1 MKNTFLLILLLLS
14 ENIWA
19 QAPQKMT
26 YQAVIR
32 NSSNALI
39 LSSPIGI
46 KVSVLQGSAN
56 GTVTYSETQIQNTNI
71 NGLVSLE
78 IGMGT
83 PVIGTFSN
91 INWANGPYFIQTE
104 VDPSGGSNYSVVG
117 VTELISVPYALYSAN
132 GTPGPQGVA
141 GATGPQGPIGLTGP
155 AGAQGIQG
163 LTGATGPQGPIGLT
177 GPAGANASVGGFTH
191 YIGETFNGGVIY
203 YLYKGSDGLEH
214 GLIVSTTESI
224 AKWQT
229 TGVLVNAD
237 RSWDGVY
244 NTNLISG
251 SPAVN
256 YIATLGPNWY
266 LPSLDELIL
275 LHGSRFEVNKALF
288 INNQTL
294 LSLSLYYWSST
305 EYSSSDALSYDF
317 LTGYTDVSGKNLN
330 YGVRGVKSF

>member
-1 MKNTFLLILLLLS
+1 MKNKILFILLVIS
-14 ENIWA
+14 VNICA
-19 QAPQKMT
+19 QAPQKMS

-32 NSSNALI
+32 NSNNSLI
-39 LSSPIGI
+39 VSTPIGI

-56 GTVTYSETQIQNTNI
+56 GTVTYSETQVQNTNI

-83 PVIGTFSN
+83 ALIGTFSS

-104 VDPSGGSNYSVVG
+104 VDPNGGVNYSVMG

-132 GTPGPQGVA
+132 
-141 GATGPQGPIGLTGP
+141 
-155 AGAQGIQG
+155 AQV
-163 LTGATGPQGPIGLT
+163 
-177 GPAGANASVGGFTH
+177 SGFSH

-203 YLYKGSDGLEH
+203 YIYKGSDGLEH

-288 INNQTL
+288 TNNQTL

-305 EYSSSDALSYDF
+305 EYSSSEALSYDF
-317 LTGYTDVSGKNLN
+317 LTGYTDVSGKTLN

>member
-1 MKNTFLLILLLLS
+1 MKNKILFILLVLS
-14 ENIWA
+14 VNICA
-19 QAPQKMT
+19 QAPQKMS

-32 NSSNALI
+32 NSNNSLVV
-39 LSSPIGI
+39 STPIGI

-56 GTVTYSETQIQNTNI
+56 GTVTYSETQVQNTNI

-83 PVIGTFSN
+83 ALIGTFSS

-104 VDPSGGSNYSVVG
+104 VDPNGGVNYSVMG

-132 GTPGPQGVA
+132 
-141 GATGPQGPIGLTGP
+141 
-155 AGAQGIQG
+155 AQV
-163 LTGATGPQGPIGLT
+163 
-177 GPAGANASVGGFTH
+177 SGFSH

-288 INNQTL
+288 TNNQTL

-305 EYSSSDALSYDF
+305 EYSSSEALSYDF
-317 LTGYTDVSGKNLN
+317 LTGYTDVSGKTLN
-330 YGVRGVKSF
+330 YGVRGIKSF

>member
-1 MKNTFLLILLLLS
+1 MKSKIDENHKRKIKIMSTKMYSTIIGILLTAGVF
-14 ENIWA
+14 A

-104 VDPSGGSNYSVVG
+104 VDPSGGSNYSVLG

-132 GTPGPQGVA
+132 
-141 GATGPQGPIGLTGP
+141 
-155 AGAQGIQG
+155 AQV
-163 LTGATGPQGPIGLT
+163 
-177 GPAGANASVGGFTH
+177 SGFSH

-288 INNQTL
+288 TNNQTL
-294 LSLSLYYWSST
+294 LSLFLYYWSST
-305 EYSSSDALSYDF
+305 EYSSSEALSYDF
-317 LTGYTDVSGKNLN
+317 LTGYTDVSGKTLN

>member
-1 MKNTFLLILLLLS
+1 MKNKILFILLVIS
-14 ENIWA
+14 VNICA
-19 QAPQKMT
+19 QAPQKMS

-32 NSSNALI
+32 NSNNSLI
-39 LSSPIGI
+39 VSTPIGI

-56 GTVTYSETQIQNTNI
+56 GTVTYSETQVQNTNI

-83 PVIGTFSN
+83 ALIGTFSS

-104 VDPSGGSNYSVVG
+104 VDPNGGVNYSVIG
-117 VTELISVPYALYSAN
+117 VTELISVPYALYSGN
-132 GTPGPQGVA
+132 
-141 GATGPQGPIGLTGP
+141 
-155 AGAQGIQG
+155 AQV
-163 LTGATGPQGPIGLT
+163 
-177 GPAGANASVGGFTH
+177 SGFSH

-288 INNQTL
+288 TNNQTL

-305 EYSSSDALSYDF
+305 EYSASEALSYDF
-317 LTGYTDVSGKNLN
+317 LTGYTDVSGKTLN

>member
-56 GTVTYSETQIQNTNI
+56 GTVSYSETQIQNTNI

-104 VDPSGGSNYSVVG
+104 VDPSGGSNYSVLG

-132 GTPGPQGVA
+132 
-141 GATGPQGPIGLTGP
+141 
-155 AGAQGIQG
+155 AQV
-163 LTGATGPQGPIGLT
+163 
-177 GPAGANASVGGFTH
+177 SGFSH

-214 GLIVSTTESI
+214 GLIVSTTEST

-256 YIATLGPNWY
+256 YIATLGANWY

-288 INNQTL
+288 TNNQTL
-294 LSLSLYYWSST
+294 LSLSLYYWSSS
-305 EYSSSDALSYDF
+305 EYSASQALSYDF
-317 LTGYTDVSGKNLN
+317 LTGYTDVSGKTLN

>member
-1 MKNTFLLILLLLS
+1 MKNKILFILWVLS
-14 ENIWA
+14 VNICA
-19 QAPQKMT
+19 QAPQKMS

-32 NSSNALI
+32 NSNNSLI
-39 LSSPIGI
+39 VSTPIGI

-83 PVIGTFSN
+83 ALIGTFSS

-104 VDPSGGSNYSVVG
+104 VDPNGGVNYSVMG
-117 VTELISVPYALYSAN
+117 VTELISVPYALYSGN
-132 GTPGPQGVA
+132 
-141 GATGPQGPIGLTGP
+141 
-155 AGAQGIQG
+155 AQV
-163 LTGATGPQGPIGLT
+163 
-177 GPAGANASVGGFTH
+177 SGFSH

-251 SPAVN
+251 SPSVN

-288 INNQTL
+288 TNNQTV

-305 EYSSSDALSYDF
+305 EYSASDALSYDF
-317 LTGYTDVSGKNLN
+317 LTGYTDVSGKTLN

>member
-1 MKNTFLLILLLLS
+1 MKNKILFILLVLS
-14 ENIWA
+14 VNICA
-19 QAPQKMT
+19 QAPQKMS

-32 NSSNALI
+32 NSNNSLI
-39 LSSPIGI
+39 VSTPIGI

-56 GTVTYSETQIQNTNI
+56 GTVTYSETQVQNTNI

-83 PVIGTFSN
+83 ALIGTFSS

-104 VDPSGGSNYSVVG
+104 VDPNGGVNYSVMG

-132 GTPGPQGVA
+132 
-141 GATGPQGPIGLTGP
+141 
-155 AGAQGIQG
+155 AQV
-163 LTGATGPQGPIGLT
+163 
-177 GPAGANASVGGFTH
+177 SGFSH

-203 YLYKGSDGLEH
+203 YIYKGSDGLEH

-244 NTNLISG
+244 NTNLILG

-288 INNQTL
+288 TNNQTL

-305 EYSSSDALSYDF
+305 EYSASEALSYDF
-317 LTGYTDVSGKNLN
+317 LTGYTDVSGKTLN

>member
-104 VDPSGGSNYSVVG
+104 VDPSGGSNYSVLG

-132 GTPGPQGVA
+132 
-141 GATGPQGPIGLTGP
+141 
-155 AGAQGIQG
+155 AQV
-163 LTGATGPQGPIGLT
+163 
-177 GPAGANASVGGFTH
+177 SGFSH

-256 YIATLGPNWY
+256 YIATLGQNWY

-288 INNQTL
+288 TNNQTL

-305 EYSSSDALSYDF
+305 EYSASQALSYDF
-317 LTGYTDVSGKNLN
+317 LTGYTDVSGKTLN

>member
-1 MKNTFLLILLLLS
+1 MKNKILFILLVLS
-14 ENIWA
+14 VNICA
-19 QAPQKMT
+19 QAPQKMS

-32 NSSNALI
+32 NSNNSLI
-39 LSSPIGI
+39 VSTPIGI

-56 GTVTYSETQIQNTNI
+56 GTVTYSETQVQNTNI

-83 PVIGTFSN
+83 ALIGTFSS

-104 VDPSGGSNYSVVG
+104 VDPNGGVNYSVMG

-132 GTPGPQGVA
+132 
-141 GATGPQGPIGLTGP
+141 
-155 AGAQGIQG
+155 AQV
-163 LTGATGPQGPIGLT
+163 
-177 GPAGANASVGGFTH
+177 SGFSH

-256 YIATLGPNWY
+256 YIGTLGPNWY

-288 INNQTL
+288 TNNQTL

-305 EYSSSDALSYDF
+305 EYSSSEALSYDF
-317 LTGYTDVSGKNLN
+317 LTGYTDVSGKTLN

>member
-1 MKNTFLLILLLLS
+1 MKNKILFILLVLS
-14 ENIWA
+14 VNICA
-19 QAPQKMT
+19 QAPQKMS

-32 NSSNALI
+32 NSNNSLI
-39 LSSPIGI
+39 VSTPIGI

-56 GTVTYSETQIQNTNI
+56 GTVTYSETQVQNTNI

-83 PVIGTFSN
+83 ALIGTFSS

-104 VDPSGGSNYSVVG
+104 VDPNGGVNYSVMG

-132 GTPGPQGVA
+132 
-141 GATGPQGPIGLTGP
+141 
-155 AGAQGIQG
+155 AQV
-163 LTGATGPQGPIGLT
+163 
-177 GPAGANASVGGFTH
+177 SGFSH

-203 YLYKGSDGLEH
+203 YIYKGSDGLEH

-288 INNQTL
+288 TNNQTL

-305 EYSSSDALSYDF
+305 EYSASEALSYDF
-317 LTGYTDVSGKNLN
+317 LTGYTDVSGKSLN

>member
-1 MKNTFLLILLLLS
+1 MKNKILFILLVLS
-14 ENIWA
+14 VNICA
-19 QAPQKMT
+19 QAPQKMS

-32 NSSNALI
+32 NSNNSLI
-39 LSSPIGI
+39 VSTPIGI

-83 PVIGTFSN
+83 ALIGTFSS

-104 VDPSGGSNYSVVG
+104 VDPNGGVNYSVIG
-117 VTELISVPYALYSAN
+117 VTELISVPYALYSGN
-132 GTPGPQGVA
+132 
-141 GATGPQGPIGLTGP
+141 
-155 AGAQGIQG
+155 AQV
-163 LTGATGPQGPIGLT
+163 
-177 GPAGANASVGGFTH
+177 SGFSH

-244 NTNLISG
+244 NTALISG
-251 SPAVN
+251 STAVN

-288 INNQTL
+288 TNNQTL

-317 LTGYTDVSGKNLN
+317 LTGYTDVSGKANN

>member
-1 MKNTFLLILLLLS
+1 MKNKILFILLVIS
-14 ENIWA
+14 VNICA
-19 QAPQKMT
+19 QAPQKMS
-26 YQAVIR
+26 YQAVMR
-32 NSSNALI
+32 NSNNSLI
-39 LSSPIGI
+39 VSTPIGI

-56 GTVTYSETQIQNTNI
+56 GTVTYSETQVQNTNI

-83 PVIGTFSN
+83 ALIGTFSS

-104 VDPSGGSNYSVVG
+104 VDPNGGVNYSVMG

-132 GTPGPQGVA
+132 
-141 GATGPQGPIGLTGP
+141 
-155 AGAQGIQG
+155 AQV
-163 LTGATGPQGPIGLT
+163 
-177 GPAGANASVGGFTH
+177 SGFSH

-288 INNQTL
+288 TNNQTL

-317 LTGYTDVSGKNLN
+317 LTGYTDVSGKTLN

>member
-1 MKNTFLLILLLLS
+1 MKNKILFILLVLS
-14 ENIWA
+14 VNICA
-19 QAPQKMT
+19 QAPQKMS

-32 NSSNALI
+32 NSNNSLI
-39 LSSPIGI
+39 VSTTIGI

-83 PVIGTFSN
+83 ALSGTFSS

-104 VDPSGGSNYSVVG
+104 VDPNGGVNYSVMG

-132 GTPGPQGVA
+132 
-141 GATGPQGPIGLTGP
+141 
-155 AGAQGIQG
+155 AQV
-163 LTGATGPQGPIGLT
+163 
-177 GPAGANASVGGFTH
+177 SGFSH

-203 YLYKGSDGLEH
+203 YIYKGSDGLEH

-288 INNQTL
+288 TNNQTL

-305 EYSSSDALSYDF
+305 EYSSSEALSYDF
-317 LTGYTDVSGKNLN
+317 LTGYTDVSGKTLN

>member
-104 VDPSGGSNYSVVG
+104 VDPSGGSNYSVLG

-141 GATGPQGPIGLTGP
+141 
-155 AGAQGIQG
+155 
-163 LTGATGPQGPIGLT
+163 GATGPQGPIGLT

-288 INNQTL
+288 TNNQTL

-305 EYSSSDALSYDF
+305 EYSSSEALSYDF

>member
-1 MKNTFLLILLLLS
+1 MKSKIDENHKRKIIIMSTKMYSTIIGILLTAGVF
-14 ENIWA
+14 A

-104 VDPSGGSNYSVVG
+104 VDPSGGSNYSVLG

-132 GTPGPQGVA
+132 
-141 GATGPQGPIGLTGP
+141 
-155 AGAQGIQG
+155 AQV
-163 LTGATGPQGPIGLT
+163 
-177 GPAGANASVGGFTH
+177 SGFSH

-244 NTNLISG
+244 NTNLILG

-288 INNQTL
+288 TNNQTL

-317 LTGYTDVSGKNLN
+317 LTGYTDVSGKTLN

>member
-104 VDPSGGSNYSVVG
+104 VDPSGGSNYSVLG

-132 GTPGPQGVA
+132 
-141 GATGPQGPIGLTGP
+141 
-155 AGAQGIQG
+155 AQV
-163 LTGATGPQGPIGLT
+163 
-177 GPAGANASVGGFTH
+177 SGFSH

-288 INNQTL
+288 NNNQTL

-305 EYSSSDALSYDF
+305 EYSASQTLSYDF
-317 LTGYTDVSGKNLN
+317 LTGYTDVSGKTLN

>member
-1 MKNTFLLILLLLS
+1 M
-14 ENIWA
+14 
-19 QAPQKMT
+19 
-26 YQAVIR
+26 
-32 NSSNALI
+32 
-39 LSSPIGI
+39 
-46 KVSVLQGSAN
+46 
-56 GTVTYSETQIQNTNI
+56 
-71 NGLVSLE
+71 
-78 IGMGT
+78 
-83 PVIGTFSN
+83 IGTFSS

-104 VDPSGGSNYSVVG
+104 VDPNGGVNYSVMG

-132 GTPGPQGVA
+132 
-141 GATGPQGPIGLTGP
+141 
-155 AGAQGIQG
+155 AQV
-163 LTGATGPQGPIGLT
+163 
-177 GPAGANASVGGFTH
+177 SGFSH

-244 NTNLISG
+244 NTNLILG

-288 INNQTL
+288 TNNQTL

-305 EYSSSDALSYDF
+305 EYSASEALSYDF
-317 LTGYTDVSGKNLN
+317 LTGYTDVSGKTLN

>member
-56 GTVTYSETQIQNTNI
+56 GTVSYSETQIQNTNI

-104 VDPSGGSNYSVVG
+104 VDPSGGSNYSVLG

-132 GTPGPQGVA
+132 
-141 GATGPQGPIGLTGP
+141 
-155 AGAQGIQG
+155 AQV
-163 LTGATGPQGPIGLT
+163 
-177 GPAGANASVGGFTH
+177 SGFSH

-244 NTNLISG
+244 NTNLLSG

-256 YIATLGPNWY
+256 YIATLGANWY

-288 INNQTL
+288 TNNQTL

-305 EYSSSDALSYDF
+305 EYSASEALSYDF
-317 LTGYTDVSGKNLN
+317 LTGYTDVSGKTLN

>member
-1 MKNTFLLILLLLS
+1 MKKSIFFLFLLQTLLVF
-14 ENIWA
+14 A

-104 VDPSGGSNYSVVG
+104 VDPSGGSNYSVLG

-132 GTPGPQGVA
+132 
-141 GATGPQGPIGLTGP
+141 
-155 AGAQGIQG
+155 AQV
-163 LTGATGPQGPIGLT
+163 
-177 GPAGANASVGGFTH
+177 SGFSH

-214 GLIVSTTESI
+214 GLIVSTTESL
-224 AKWQT
+224 AQWQST
-229 TGVLVNAD
+229 STLVNAN
-237 RSWDGVY
+237 RSWDGAY
-244 NTNLISG
+244 NTSLMTV
-251 SPAVN
+251 SPAAN

-275 LHGSRFEVNKALF
+275 LHHSRFEVNKALF
-288 INNQTL
+288 TNSQTL
-294 LSLSLYYWSST
+294 LSLSLYYYSST
-305 EYSSSDALSYDF
+305 EYSNNEAFGFDF
-317 LTGYTDVSGKNLN
+317 MTGYSTNIPKSSQN
-330 YGVRGVKSF
+330 YAVRGVKSF

>member
-1 MKNTFLLILLLLS
+1 MKNKILFILLVLS
-14 ENIWA
+14 VNICA
-19 QAPQKMT
+19 QAPQKMS

-32 NSSNALI
+32 NSNNSLI
-39 LSSPIGI
+39 VSTPIGI

-83 PVIGTFSN
+83 ALIGTFSS

-104 VDPSGGSNYSVVG
+104 VDPNGGVNYSVIG
-117 VTELISVPYALYSAN
+117 VTELISVPYALYSGN
-132 GTPGPQGVA
+132 
-141 GATGPQGPIGLTGP
+141 
-155 AGAQGIQG
+155 AQV
-163 LTGATGPQGPIGLT
+163 
-177 GPAGANASVGGFTH
+177 SGFSH

-244 NTNLISG
+244 NTNLITG

-288 INNQTL
+288 TNNQTL

-305 EYSSSDALSYDF
+305 EYSASEALSYDF
-317 LTGYTDVSGKNLN
+317 LTGYTDVSGKTLN

>member
-32 NSSNALI
+32 NGSNALI

-56 GTVTYSETQIQNTNI
+56 GTVSYSETQIQNTNI

-104 VDPSGGSNYSVVG
+104 VDPSGGSNYSVLG

-132 GTPGPQGVA
+132 
-141 GATGPQGPIGLTGP
+141 
-155 AGAQGIQG
+155 AQI
-163 LTGATGPQGPIGLT
+163 
-177 GPAGANASVGGFTH
+177 SGFSH

-288 INNQTL
+288 TNNQTL

-305 EYSSSDALSYDF
+305 EYSSSQALSYDF
-317 LTGYTDVSGKNLN
+317 LTGYTDVSGKTLN

>member
-1 MKNTFLLILLLLS
+1 MKNKILFILLVLS
-14 ENIWA
+14 VNICA
-19 QAPQKMT
+19 QAPQKMS

-32 NSSNALI
+32 NSNNSLI
-39 LSSPIGI
+39 VSTPIGI

-104 VDPSGGSNYSVVG
+104 VDPSGGSNYSVLG

-132 GTPGPQGVA
+132 
-141 GATGPQGPIGLTGP
+141 
-155 AGAQGIQG
+155 AQV
-163 LTGATGPQGPIGLT
+163 
-177 GPAGANASVGGFTH
+177 SGFSH

-288 INNQTL
+288 TNNQTL

-317 LTGYTDVSGKNLN
+317 LTGYTDVSGKTLN

>member
-1 MKNTFLLILLLLS
+1 MYSTIIGILLTAGVF
-14 ENIWA
+14 A

-104 VDPSGGSNYSVVG
+104 VDPSGGSNYSVLG

-132 GTPGPQGVA
+132 
-141 GATGPQGPIGLTGP
+141 
-155 AGAQGIQG
+155 AQV
-163 LTGATGPQGPIGLT
+163 
-177 GPAGANASVGGFTH
+177 SGFSH

-275 LHGSRFEVNKALF
+275 LHRSRFEVNKALF
-288 INNQTL
+288 TNNQTL
-294 LSLSLYYWSST
+294 LSLFLYYWSST
-305 EYSSSDALSYDF
+305 EYSASDALSYDF
-317 LTGYTDVSGKNLN
+317 LTGYTDVSGKANN

>member
-1 MKNTFLLILLLLS
+1 MKNKILFILLVLS
-14 ENIWA
+14 VNICA
-19 QAPQKMT
+19 QAPQKMS

-32 NSSNALI
+32 NSNNSLI
-39 LSSPIGI
+39 VSTPIGI
-46 KVSVLQGSAN
+46 KVTVLQGSAN
-56 GTVTYSETQIQNTNI
+56 GTVTYSETQVQNTNI

-83 PVIGTFSN
+83 ALIGTFSS

-104 VDPSGGSNYSVVG
+104 VDPNGGVNYSVIG
-117 VTELISVPYALYSAN
+117 VTELISVPYALYSGN
-132 GTPGPQGVA
+132 
-141 GATGPQGPIGLTGP
+141 
-155 AGAQGIQG
+155 AQV
-163 LTGATGPQGPIGLT
+163 
-177 GPAGANASVGGFTH
+177 SGFSH

-244 NTNLISG
+244 NTNLITG

-288 INNQTL
+288 TNNQTL

-305 EYSSSDALSYDF
+305 EYSASEALSYDF
-317 LTGYTDVSGKNLN
+317 LTGYTDVSGKTLN

>member
-56 GTVTYSETQIQNTNI
+56 GTVSYSETQIQNTNI

-104 VDPSGGSNYSVVG
+104 VDPSGGSNYSVLG

-132 GTPGPQGVA
+132 
-141 GATGPQGPIGLTGP
+141 
-155 AGAQGIQG
+155 AQV
-163 LTGATGPQGPIGLT
+163 
-177 GPAGANASVGGFTH
+177 SGFSH

-256 YIATLGPNWY
+256 YIATLGANWY

-288 INNQTL
+288 TNNQTL

-305 EYSSSDALSYDF
+305 EYSASQALSYDF
-317 LTGYTDVSGKNLN
+317 LTGYTDVSGKTLN

>member
-1 MKNTFLLILLLLS
+1 MKNKILFILLVLS
-14 ENIWA
+14 VNICA
-19 QAPQKMT
+19 QAPQKMS

-32 NSSNALI
+32 NSNNSLI
-39 LSSPIGI
+39 VSTPIGI

-56 GTVTYSETQIQNTNI
+56 GTVTYSETQVQNTNI

-83 PVIGTFSN
+83 ALIGTFSS

-104 VDPSGGSNYSVVG
+104 VDPNGGVNYSVMG

-132 GTPGPQGVA
+132 
-141 GATGPQGPIGLTGP
+141 
-155 AGAQGIQG
+155 AQV
-163 LTGATGPQGPIGLT
+163 
-177 GPAGANASVGGFTH
+177 SGFSH

-288 INNQTL
+288 TNNQTL

-305 EYSSSDALSYDF
+305 EYSSSEALSYDF
-317 LTGYTDVSGKNLN
+317 LTGYTDVSGKTLN

>member
-56 GTVTYSETQIQNTNI
+56 GTVSYSETQIQNTNI

-104 VDPSGGSNYSVVG
+104 VDPSGGSNYSVLG

-132 GTPGPQGVA
+132 
-141 GATGPQGPIGLTGP
+141 
-155 AGAQGIQG
+155 AQV
-163 LTGATGPQGPIGLT
+163 
-177 GPAGANASVGGFTH
+177 SGFSH

-244 NTNLISG
+244 NTNLITG

-288 INNQTL
+288 TNNQTL

-305 EYSSSDALSYDF
+305 EYSASEALSYDF
-317 LTGYTDVSGKNLN
+317 LTGYTDVSGKTLN

>member
-1 MKNTFLLILLLLS
+1 MKNKILFILLVLS
-14 ENIWA
+14 VNICA
-19 QAPQKMT
+19 QAPQKMS

-32 NSSNALI
+32 NSNNSLI
-39 LSSPIGI
+39 VSTPIGI
-46 KVSVLQGSAN
+46 KVSVLQGSVN
-56 GTVTYSETQIQNTNI
+56 GTVAYSETQIQNTNI

-83 PVIGTFSN
+83 ALIGTFAS

-104 VDPSGGSNYSVVG
+104 VDPNGGVNYSVMG

-132 GTPGPQGVA
+132 
-141 GATGPQGPIGLTGP
+141 
-155 AGAQGIQG
+155 AQV
-163 LTGATGPQGPIGLT
+163 
-177 GPAGANASVGGFTH
+177 SGFSH

-203 YLYKGSDGLEH
+203 YIYKGSDGLEH

-288 INNQTL
+288 TNNQTL

-305 EYSSSDALSYDF
+305 EYSASEALSYDF
-317 LTGYTDVSGKNLN
+317 LTGYTDVSGKTLN

>member
-104 VDPSGGSNYSVVG
+104 VDPSGGSNYSVMG

-132 GTPGPQGVA
+132 
-141 GATGPQGPIGLTGP
+141 
-155 AGAQGIQG
+155 AQV
-163 LTGATGPQGPIGLT
+163 
-177 GPAGANASVGGFTH
+177 SGFSH

-288 INNQTL
+288 TNNQTL

-305 EYSSSDALSYDF
+305 EYSASEALSYDF

>member
-1 MKNTFLLILLLLS
+1 MKNKILFILLVLS
-14 ENIWA
+14 VNICA
-19 QAPQKMT
+19 QAPQKMS

-32 NSSNALI
+32 NSNNSLI
-39 LSSPIGI
+39 VSTTIGI

-104 VDPSGGSNYSVVG
+104 VDPSGGSNYSVLG

-132 GTPGPQGVA
+132 
-141 GATGPQGPIGLTGP
+141 
-155 AGAQGIQG
+155 AQV
-163 LTGATGPQGPIGLT
+163 
-177 GPAGANASVGGFTH
+177 SGFSH

-288 INNQTL
+288 TNNQTL

>member
-1 MKNTFLLILLLLS
+1 MKSKIDENHKRKIIIMSTKMYSTIIGILLTAGVF
-14 ENIWA
+14 A

-104 VDPSGGSNYSVVG
+104 IDPNGSTNYSVQG
-117 VTELISVPYALYSAN
+117 TTELISVPYALYSEN
-132 GTPGPQGVA
+132 
-141 GATGPQGPIGLTGP
+141 
-155 AGAQGIQG
+155 AQV
-163 LTGATGPQGPIGLT
+163 
-177 GPAGANASVGGFTH
+177 SGFSH

-288 INNQTL
+288 TNNQTL

-305 EYSSSDALSYDF
+305 EYSSSEALSYDF
-317 LTGYTDVSGKNLN
+317 LTGYTDVSGKTLN

>member
-1 MKNTFLLILLLLS
+1 MKSKIDENHKRKIKIMSTKMYSTIIGILLTAGVF
-14 ENIWA
+14 A

-83 PVIGTFSN
+83 ALSGTFSS

-104 VDPSGGSNYSVVG
+104 VDPNGGVNYSVMG

-132 GTPGPQGVA
+132 
-141 GATGPQGPIGLTGP
+141 
-155 AGAQGIQG
+155 AQV
-163 LTGATGPQGPIGLT
+163 
-177 GPAGANASVGGFTH
+177 SGFSH

-288 INNQTL
+288 TNNQTL

-305 EYSSSDALSYDF
+305 EYSSSEALSYDF
-317 LTGYTDVSGKNLN
+317 LTGYTDVSGKTLN

>member
-32 NSSNALI
+32 NGSNALI

-56 GTVTYSETQIQNTNI
+56 GTVSYSETQIQNTNI

-78 IGMGT
+78 IGMGI
-83 PVIGTFSN
+83 PVNGTFSN

-104 VDPSGGSNYSVVG
+104 VDPSGGSNYSVLG

-132 GTPGPQGVA
+132 
-141 GATGPQGPIGLTGP
+141 
-155 AGAQGIQG
+155 AQI
-163 LTGATGPQGPIGLT
+163 
-177 GPAGANASVGGFTH
+177 SGFSH

-288 INNQTL
+288 TNNQTL

-305 EYSSSDALSYDF
+305 EYSSSQALSYDF
-317 LTGYTDVSGKNLN
+317 LTGYTDVSGKTLN

>member
-1 MKNTFLLILLLLS
+1 MKYKIHDNHKRKIIIMSTKMYSTIIGILLTAGVF
-14 ENIWA
+14 A

-104 VDPSGGSNYSVVG
+104 VDPSGGSNYSVLG

-132 GTPGPQGVA
+132 
-141 GATGPQGPIGLTGP
+141 
-155 AGAQGIQG
+155 AQV
-163 LTGATGPQGPIGLT
+163 
-177 GPAGANASVGGFTH
+177 SGFSH

-288 INNQTL
+288 TNNQTL

-305 EYSSSDALSYDF
+305 EYSSSDALSHDF
-317 LTGYTDVSGKNLN
+317 LTGYTDVSGKANN

>member
-1 MKNTFLLILLLLS
+1 MKSKIDENHKRKIIIMSTKMYSTIIGILLTAGVF
-14 ENIWA
+14 A
-19 QAPQKMT
+19 QAPQKMS
-26 YQAVIR
+26 YQSVVR
-32 NSSNALI
+32 NSNNSLI
-39 LSSPIGI
+39 VSTPIGI
-46 KVSVLQGSAN
+46 KISVIQGSVN
-56 GTVTYSETQIQNTNI
+56 GVITYSETQFQNTNI

-91 INWANGPYFIQTE
+91 INWANGPYFIKSE
-104 VDPSGGSNYSVVG
+104 IDPNGSTNYSVQG
-117 VTELISVPYALYSAN
+117 TTELISVPYALYSEN
-132 GTPGPQGVA
+132 
-141 GATGPQGPIGLTGP
+141 
-155 AGAQGIQG
+155 AQV
-163 LTGATGPQGPIGLT
+163 
-177 GPAGANASVGGFTH
+177 SGFSH
-191 YIGETFNGGVIY
+191 YIGEAFNGGVIY

-288 INNQTL
+288 TNNQTL
-294 LSLSLYYWSST
+294 LSLFLYYWSST
-305 EYSSSDALSYDF
+305 EYSSSEALSYDF
-317 LTGYTDVSGKNLN
+317 LTGYTDVSGKTLN